1 MYKRTTGIPSFSK
14 NGVLQLL
21 AASGTTYIMY
31 HMIRI
36 VMLMLEMDMNDFVNN
51 VEHNIGL
58 PQVGM
63 FLPKVWTVLTYG
75 WVHNG
80 FWELFSNM
88 VWLYAFGS
96 IVQMLIGYRQVI
108 PMFLYCM
115 LVGGVFYELAQLIPV
130 ETFKGRSVMF
140 GAQAGVIGFAAASL
154 TLSPDYR
161 FHLTEHF
168 SIPLVVIV
176 VIFCV
181 LAIINTNMQPAALF
195 LLAGGAG
202 MGFAYVKLLKV
213 GFRPG
218 GWFYDLFDMLGNS
231 AEPNEFASAL
241 KHSKKRKSA
250 MHIKYKP
257 QRGVSKDT
265 IDEILDKIN
274 DKGYDSL
281 TKEEKEALF
290 KAGKEESDN

>member
-1 MYKRTTGIPSFSK
+1 MYRRTSGIPSFSK
-14 NGVLQLL
+14 NGVLQLI

-36 VMLMLEMDMNDFVNN
+36 VMLIME
-51 VEHNIGL
+51 VEPSAFPEGVAQNIGL
-58 PQVGM
+58 PEVSL
-63 FLPKVWTVLTYG
+63 FLNKAWTVLTYG

-108 PMFLYCM
+108 PMFLYCL
-115 LVGGVFYELAQLIPV
+115 LVGGVFYELAQLMPV
-130 ETFKGRSVMF
+130 DAFRGRALMF
-140 GAQAGVIGFAAASL
+140 GAQAGVIGFAAAAL
-154 TLSPDYR
+154 TISPSYR

-168 SIPLVVIV
+168 SIPLIVIV
-176 VIFCV
+176 VIFCA
-181 LAIINTNMQPAALF
+181 LALINTNMQPAAIF

-202 MGFAYVKLLKV
+202 MGFGYVKLLNA
-213 GFRPG
+213 GFHPG
-218 GWFYDLFDMLGNS
+218 AWFYNIFDSLGS
-231 AEPNEFASAL
+231 AAEPNEFASAQ
-241 KHSKKRKSA
+241 KRSKKRKRALQS
-250 MHIKYKP
+250 KYQP
-257 QRGVSKDT
+257 QRGVSRDT

-274 DKGYDSL
+274 EKGYDAL
-281 TKEEKEALF
+281 TKEEKESLF